1 MAIHFFLKETKT
13 KDVQYDVGWVIMTV
27 SETIQHR
34 DVELI
39 VVVSEMEVPLDRK
52 EKEVVERSS

>member
-1 MAIHFFLKETKT
+1 MEGVEAKT

-27 SETIQHR
+27 SETIQHQ